1 MSIKDE
7 PARPSSADPG
17 HKSFATHST
26 KSTKGAQ
33 KGTPARSGASYP
45 APQTSDVDIDAKPI
59 YEPSGKP
66 ITEVDLDSGKG

>member
-7 PARPSSADPG
+7 PARPSSADSG
-17 HKSFATHST
+17 HKSLATH
-26 KSTKGAQ
+26 STKGAQ

-45 APQTSDVDIDAKPI
+45 PPPTSDVDIDAKPI